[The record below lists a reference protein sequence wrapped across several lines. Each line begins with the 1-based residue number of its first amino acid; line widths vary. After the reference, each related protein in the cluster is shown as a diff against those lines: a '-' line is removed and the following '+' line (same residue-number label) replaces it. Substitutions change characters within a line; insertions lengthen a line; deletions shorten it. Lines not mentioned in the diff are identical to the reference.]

1 MACYTRYVI
10 LQSQETQ
17 NDENKIF
24 NHKHDVFV
32 QVQSTSVASR
42 VYVKVQKKTSIS
54 VAGVAWRACASA
66 R

>member
-10 LQSQETQ
+10 SQSQETQ

-32 QVQSTSVASR
+32 QVQSTSVASP
-42 VYVKVQKKTSIS
+42 VCESAKKTSIS
-54 VAGVAWRACASA
+54 VAGVAWRACASV

>member
-42 VYVKVQKKTSIS
+42 VYVKVQKKNFH
-54 VAGVAWRACASA
+54 
-66 R
+66 